1 MDKNVHVFGNL
12 LHILTI
18 FDWKI
23 TNIHRFSPTKKTY
36 IPKCQ
41 IYPKFIKIEQKWSKI
56 EQKWS
61 KVVENGE
68 KLTKMSKNWQK
79 YRHA

>member
-23 TNIHRFSPTKKTY
+23 TNIHKLFVIHLSTTS
-36 IPKCQ
+36 IDE
-41 IYPKFIKIEQKWSKI
+41 FTLSLSKI

-61 KVVENGE
+61 KNG
-68 KLTKMSKNWQK
+68 
-79 YRHA
+79 

>member
-41 IYPKFIKIEQKWSKI
+41 IYPKFIKIEQKLVKI
-56 EQKWS
+56 S
-61 KVVENGE
+61 EN
-68 KLTKMSKNWQK
+68 LTKMVKS
-79 YRHA
+79 